1 MEGSLATDAGID
13 GALGLVLFV
22 SSGLGPKDGWPAMK
36 IEADLK
42 ELTLWVSL
50 TEIEP
55 NPPFHL
61 TAALLRFEIN
71 PKGRVWAARGDRE
84 R

>member
-1 MEGSLATDAGID
+1 MEGSLATDAGTD

-22 SSGLGPKDGWPAMK
+22 SSGLGPEDGWPAMK

-42 ELTLWVSL
+42 ELTLWVSP

-55 NPPFHL
+55 NQPFHL
-61 TAALLRFEIN
+61 TAARLRFGMN
-71 PKGRVWAARGDRE
+71 PKGYGWAAASE
-84 R
+84 RRR